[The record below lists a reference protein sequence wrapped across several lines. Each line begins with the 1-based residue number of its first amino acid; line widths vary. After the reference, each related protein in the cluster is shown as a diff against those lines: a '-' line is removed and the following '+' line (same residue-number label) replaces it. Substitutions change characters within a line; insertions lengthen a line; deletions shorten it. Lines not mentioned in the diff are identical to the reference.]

1 MLADRCQSFHWMILL
16 QKNVLILYLI
26 FLIILIALLQ
36 ENSESE
42 SQWEDISSEDD
53 VDNQVSVEIDI
64 PSMGNNV
71 WVIEI
76 WLFCV
81 CVLFNRVMV

>member
-1 MLADRCQSFHWMILL
+1 MILL

-76 WLFCV
+76 
-81 CVLFNRVMV
+81 